1 MLRKSQRIT
10 FSGES
15 VIGEN
20 VVCAFTAT
28 IDAEA
33 PDKMTIGQ
41 VHKDKEA
48 YKEHRDECRADFA
61 AFEDAVLAAQAELLN
76 KSVPVAE

>member
-1 MLRKSQRIT
+1 MLRKSTRIT
-10 FSGES
+10 ISGES

-20 VVCAFTAT
+20 VVCAFSAS

-33 PDKMTIGQ
+33 PEKMSIGQ

-61 AFEDAVLAAQAELLN
+61 AFEDTALAVQAELQKNAVL
-76 KSVPVAE
+76 E